1 MIYEDP
7 LSVEELHELRR
18 LRELLGSG
26 EAQRIRERLGFTA
39 GQAAGCCGVATSTV
53 TCWESGLKKPRT
65 RKALC
70 YLELLETARTPA
82 ETSGPGWPD

>member
-7 LSVEELHELRR
+7 LSVEELHKLHH
-18 LRELLGSG
+18 LRELLASG

-70 YLELLETARTPA
+70 YLELIEKDRATVD
-82 ETSGPGWPD
+82 TSGPGWPD